1 MLVQN
6 CGTNKVHY
14 GTCGSGRNYENTRRC
29 HLSLIPGPG
38 VIFGLSGLLSVVL
51 FSAPRGFSPRG
62 FSLGTLVFLLFS
74 KSLPHVERALG
85 S

>member
-14 GTCGSGRNYENTRRC
+14 GTCGSGRSDENTRRC

-51 FSAPRGFSPRG
+51 FSAPRGFS
-62 FSLGTLVFLLFS
+62 LVTLVFLLFS